1 MNFWVAD
8 QLDELSLPIS
18 GRAVPFGFYLTQE
31 KSPQEESSGEEDFSA
46 ENPFQSVDKIV
57 FPNDILSRNRRNSWV
72 AAQLQNEYTPIG
84 SFEGSPQ
91 GMKAFLLGIFS
102 LDSLF

>member
-1 MNFWVAD
+1 
-8 QLDELSLPIS
+8 
-18 GRAVPFGFYLTQE
+18 
-31 KSPQEESSGEEDFSA
+31 
-46 ENPFQSVDKIV
+46 
-57 FPNDILSRNRRNSWV
+57 V

>member
-1 MNFWVAD
+1 MPS
-8 QLDELSLPIS
+8 E
-18 GRAVPFGFYLTQE
+18 RAVWAGR
-31 KSPQEESSGEEDFSA
+31 FSA

-57 FPNDILSRNRRNSWV
+57 FPNDILSRNRRDFW
-72 AAQLQNEYTPIG
+72 AETQLQKEYAPIG